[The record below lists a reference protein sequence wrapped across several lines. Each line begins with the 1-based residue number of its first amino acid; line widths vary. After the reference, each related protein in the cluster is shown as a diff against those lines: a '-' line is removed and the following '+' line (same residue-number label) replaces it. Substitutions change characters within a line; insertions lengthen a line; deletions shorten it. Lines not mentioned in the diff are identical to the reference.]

1 MPLGSRPS
9 VGVLDYDSAT
19 RAIGA
24 RPARSIL
31 IRRFFLSISRRL
43 AFNWSMFDFQLVVD
57 SRPSVVS
64 CQVIEYRLEGFRYA
78 NLSHLRIE
86 LPEISAECIAI
97 HPLEQTPPYS
107 VRMTFG

>member
-1 MPLGSRPS
+1 MFG
-9 VGVLDYDSAT
+9 AT
-19 RAIGA
+19 RADWRST
-24 RPARSIL
+24 RPEH
-31 IRRFFLSISRRL
+31 
-43 AFNWSMFDFQLVVD
+43 FNQTVFSFNQSAVGFHHWSMFDFQLVVD